1 MGNDAVG
8 FARKGACG
16 LEGNVL
22 RRQFDHNFDYVTCC
36 GKAVLI
42 LNILNDIFCLY
53 PSLILNHKIMGN
65 KQVKKIKKTKFK
77 KQYLRFFKL
86 MKKFEQLLK
95 IRFTENNDFVMRK
108 KRT

>member
-1 MGNDAVG
+1 M
-8 FARKGACG
+8 
-16 LEGNVL
+16 
-22 RRQFDHNFDYVTCC
+22 
-36 GKAVLI
+36 LI

-53 PSLILNHKIMGN
+53 PSLILNHKIIEN
-65 KQVKKIKKTKFK
+65 KQFKKIKKTKFK

>member
-1 MGNDAVG
+1 MNFGNIVIMMSKFGSKSGD
-8 FARKGACG
+8 FAQR
-16 LEGNVL
+16 
-22 RRQFDHNFDYVTCC
+22 
-36 GKAVLI
+36 
-42 LNILNDIFCLY
+42 
-53 PSLILNHKIMGN
+53 GN
-65 KQVKKIKKTKFK
+65 KLVKEIKKTKFR

>member
-1 MGNDAVG
+1 M
-8 FARKGACG
+8 
-16 LEGNVL
+16 E
-22 RRQFDHNFDYVTCC
+22 
-36 GKAVLI
+36 
-42 LNILNDIFCLY
+42 
-53 PSLILNHKIMGN
+53 N